1 MEKPSMRVIKEANQ
15 QRRVRLVVRGAAVLA
30 LALLTAA
37 GVKVARAQV
46 LYGTI
51 TGEVTDPTGADI
63 PNATVTVTNQANG
76 ETRQT
81 TTAGHGEYTVPNLEP
96 GPYTVTVAP
105 MASFGGYTQ
114 RNLALEANTIVRVNA

>member
-1 MEKPSMRVIKEANQ
+1 MRVIQEELRYGVERF
-15 QRRVRLVVRGAAVLA
+15 RRS
-30 LALLTAA
+30 A
-37 GVKVARAQV
+37 GVVAVMLLLLGGANGARAQV

-63 PNATVTVTNQANG
+63 PNAKITVTNQANG
-76 ETRQT
+76 ETRET

-105 MASFGGYTQ
+105 MGSFGAYTQ
-114 RNLALEANTIVRVNA
+114 KNLAVEVNTVVRV